1 MLADWVV
8 RTMCVLYR
16 AIGRHRP
23 GVYKGRCCSCESS
36 LVSQGKKS
44 SRSRELRT
52 RQLIA
57 RYEPTAVEVSGDM
70 LSDLIIWPLLAEY
83 YEYFKYKKLEF
94 SLISEF
100 AHMTTTCATFL
111 VQPSGVKLN

>member
-1 MLADWVV
+1 
-8 RTMCVLYR
+8 
-16 AIGRHRP
+16 
-23 GVYKGRCCSCESS
+23 
-36 LVSQGKKS
+36 
-44 SRSRELRT
+44 
-52 RQLIA
+52 
-57 RYEPTAVEVSGDM
+57 M
-70 LSDLIIWPLLAEY
+70 LSDLIIWGLLAEY